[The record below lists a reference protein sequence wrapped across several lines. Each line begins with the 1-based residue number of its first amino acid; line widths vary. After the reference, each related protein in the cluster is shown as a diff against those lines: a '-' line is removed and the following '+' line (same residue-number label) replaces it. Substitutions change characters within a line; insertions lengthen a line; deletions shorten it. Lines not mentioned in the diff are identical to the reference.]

1 MLWAVPIVSGACSP
15 LCKHPLSAPS
25 WLYSDPEQEVISYPT
40 SALVFLSQV
49 VNVPGSRPP
58 RPREWGDGER
68 AGPHAKRGLVW
79 EKKTSVSSL
88 YCYYSSFLSILYL
101 YVENMYDCDT
111 DLCYS
116 AVYCFQHL
124 LSFKAIIDIFAIIVS
139 YDNRHLQLP
148 SALQS
153 FFSEF
158 QLIVWR
164 TGLQI

>member
-1 MLWAVPIVSGACSP
+1 MAIFRPWAGSDFISNVRLS
-15 LCKHPLSAPS
+15 LPLSGGECS
-25 WLYSDPEQEVISYPT
+25 RQPT
-40 SALVFLSQV
+40 SQTKGV
-49 VNVPGSRPP
+49 G
-58 RPREWGDGER
+58 WWR
-68 AGPHAKRGLVW
+68 AGKASCKEGASLG
-79 EKKTSVSSL
+79 KKTSVSSL

-124 LSFKAIIDIFAIIVS
+124 LSFKAIIDIFVIIVS